1 MPPRRRPKLKP
12 FSIVCALPDCG
23 LVKVRYYPRRPSVAA
38 RANRGG
44 RTYCSKAHA
53 QRDWERRRRH
63 EAAETTTCAWRG
75 CAHEIPPTHRPGR
88 PRSYC
93 SDRCKAAAARDRAR
107 PIPNALATAQA
118 QAATAREKAAPARR
132 EADEFRGRL
141 DATEAAAKAA
151 ARYPAR
157 LLAWEQAEPKPPG
170 PRVFPSRVI
179 RCCWRRGAVAST
191 VAPPARF
198 RRSSMPKPTGG
209 RKGNASASMEL
220 ARYEVDH
227 ERWQEAKPTPSR
239 PPGAEALR
247 GWRAQLV
254 DLERVAVAA
263 ADDLEQA
270 EAAVEHVRK
279 RLAKRAADAKA
290 RRADAKAAAPP
301 RPSSSPPPR
310 FLPPSTFALAP
321 DLPSTTNGYA
331 ASRPTDRPRR
341 IASRGRADVDD
352 LLVTRAAIRAGD
364 VAAAGPRPL
373 SWSRHSRG
381 RYSRSHASK
390 QQPHTRT
397 RSRQPRSW
405 SAGRSKL
412 RAGSSLGLASPQ
424 ASQTNGRRAA
434 RIALPPRSWSR
445 TRNT

>member
-1 MPPRRRPKLKP
+1 MEGSGVTATERSDRPLPPRRRPKLKP

-132 EADEFRGRL
+132 EADAFRGRL

-170 PRVFPSRVI
+170 PRVFPPRHPMLLAAWS
-179 RCCWRRGAVAST
+179 
-191 VAPPARF
+191 
-198 RRSSMPKPTGG
+198 G
-209 RKGNASASMEL
+209 RI
-220 ARYEVDH
+220 D
-227 ERWQEAKPTPSR
+227 SR
-239 PPGAEALR
+239 PPSEIRGGVRCRNPPVGGRGAPAPRCAGAVR
-247 GWRAQLV
+247 GRPRTMAGSQAHPISPARGGGAAGLARAARRPR
-254 DLERVAVAA
+254 EGRRRRRGRPRAGGSSGRARP
-263 ADDLEQA
+263 
-270 EAAVEHVRK
+270 EAARE
-279 RLAKRAADAKA
+279 A
-290 RRADAKAAAPP
+290 
-301 RPSSSPPPR
+301 
-310 FLPPSTFALAP
+310 
-321 DLPSTTNGYA
+321 
-331 ASRPTDRPRR
+331 
-341 IASRGRADVDD
+341 RGRRQG
-352 LLVTRAAIRAGD
+352 TPGQGTQCRRPG
-364 VAAAGPRPL
+364 RPL
-373 SWSRHSRG
+373 SPAEARVHPCG
-381 RYSRSHASK
+381 GGA
-390 QQPHTRT
+390 RT
-397 RSRQPRSW
+397 RG
-405 SAGRSKL
+405 AGKAEDGQRGGWRL
-412 RAGSSLGLASPQ
+412 YGA
-424 ASQTNGRRAA
+424 RR
-434 RIALPPRSWSR
+434 
-445 TRNT
+445 

>member
-12 FSIVCALPDCG
+12 FSIVCALPECG

-151 ARYPAR
+151 ARYPER
-157 LLAWEQAEPKPPG
+157 VRAWEQAEPKPPG
-170 PRVFPSRVI
+170 PQVFQPRHPMLLAAWSGRIDSRPPSEIQEEFDAETHRWEEGE
-179 RCCWRRGAVAST
+179 RQRLDA
-191 VAPPARF
+191 
-198 RRSSMPKPTGG
+198 
-209 RKGNASASMEL
+209 L

-290 RRADAKAAAPP
+290 RRADAKALSAVDQDVRYPQPRPEYTPAAAAPECGE
-301 RPSSSPPPR
+301 
-310 FLPPSTFALAP
+310 LARLKMGNAGAGGCTAR
-321 DLPSTTNGYA
+321 DD
-331 ASRPTDRPRR
+331 DRL
-341 IASRGRADVDD
+341 DV
-352 LLVTRAAIRAGD
+352 
-364 VAAAGPRPL
+364 
-373 SWSRHSRG
+373 S
-381 RYSRSHASK
+381 
-390 QQPHTRT
+390 
-397 RSRQPRSW
+397 
-405 SAGRSKL
+405 
-412 RAGSSLGLASPQ
+412 
-424 ASQTNGRRAA
+424 
-434 RIALPPRSWSR
+434 
-445 TRNT
+445 